1 MKKPIIG
8 ISASMIF
15 EEKDE
20 LFLGDKYSCVAHS
33 YVDAIYKS
41 GGIPVVL
48 PILKDEL
55 VKMFK
60 NIGFS
65 NIEIFGDF
73 KKSEWS
79 KESYNTVI
87 KAWK

>member
-1 MKKPIIG
+1 MEFSDKFTKSLAATLVQYKNAPI
-8 ISASMIF
+8 
-15 EEKDE
+15 K
-20 LFLGDKYSCVAHS
+20 
-33 YVDAIYKS
+33 
-41 GGIPVVL
+41 
-48 PILKDEL
+48 LKDEL

>member
-1 MKKPIIG
+1 MLKRSYEYIENFEYINFNRELII
-8 ISASMIF
+8 
-15 EEKDE
+15 KDRE
-20 LFLGDKYSCVAHS
+20 NSVTYN
-33 YVDAIYKS
+33 KS
-41 GGIPVVL
+41 VKLL

-65 NIEIFGDF
+65 NIEIFGDL